1 MSEYYKHPMLLLQ
14 ISVKKWTL
22 LTIQNT
28 LTIPPKFPT
37 GHHNKCRL
45 SKLVAINWFDC
56 AVGWLT
62 TTVTLDA
69 DADDWTGGAP

>member
-1 MSEYYKHPMLLLQ
+1 VFFQNLQVAMSEKQSKSPVVHVLL
-14 ISVKKWTL
+14 
-22 LTIQNT
+22 
-28 LTIPPKFPT
+28 P
-37 GHHNKCRL
+37 

>member
-1 MSEYYKHPMLLLQ
+1 MLEKQSKSPVVHVLL
-14 ISVKKWTL
+14 
-22 LTIQNT
+22 
-28 LTIPPKFPT
+28 P
-37 GHHNKCRL
+37 

-69 DADDWTGGAP
+69 DTRRVQREKGNSRIF